1 MSPDPGAGLDST
13 PEEVSGN
20 ASGDDPGWRTRML
33 RELRSR
39 PFGYTVLA
47 LFLVAGPVVSTLLF
61 PQAPIAVTI
70 VGGLVFG
77 LYAALCAVPQ
87 KFI

>member
-1 MSPDPGAGLDST
+1 MSPDPGAGLDGT
-13 PEEVSGN
+13 PADLPGN
-20 ASGDDPGWRTRML
+20 APGDRPSWRTRML
-33 RELRSR
+33 RELRAR

-47 LFLVAGPVVSTLLF
+47 LFLVAGPVVSTILF
-61 PQAPIAVTI
+61 PQAPAAVTI